1 MVSFYLP
8 MEMDI
13 ISAHVTGEEGG
24 SERGSNLPEVT
35 ELVCQR
41 AELQVLPD
49 CLMAGGAM
57 LRVC

>member
-41 AELQVLPD
+41 AELQVLSD
-49 CLMAGGAM
+49 CLMAGGS
-57 LRVC
+57 C